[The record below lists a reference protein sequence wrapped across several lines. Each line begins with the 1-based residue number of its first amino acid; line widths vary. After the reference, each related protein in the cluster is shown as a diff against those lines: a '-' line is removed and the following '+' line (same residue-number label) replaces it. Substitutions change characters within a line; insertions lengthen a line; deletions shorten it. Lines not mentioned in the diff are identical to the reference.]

1 MATSDLVNGTRLTT
15 FLTGV
20 SKYVNDIYFNL
31 SGDTMKANLTMN
43 NLYTRVTSY
52 NIGEKGSGAKYIVF
66 NTPSTASN
74 GEKIHN
80 CSIASGNTDSV
91 KGIGLYDGINE
102 IWPFYCSVVD
112 NRIYTQCP
120 WRQDFITVLG
130 ASETASTTVGTSA
143 TVLPMTRSAN
153 DGTDLNMLSISGNG
167 VKANRACLVEISARV
182 YFGNLPANT
191 HANVWIH
198 ESGEGYTVVSSS
210 VQGHGDYTA
219 VSISPI
225 PVWLLAGAVV
235 TLRANVNSGS
245 ASVNESHTYMTVKVI
260 GGALN

>member
-1 MATSDLVNGTRLTT
+1 MATSDYVNGTRLTT

-43 NLYTRVTSY
+43 NLYTRATSY
-52 NIGEKGSGAKYIVF
+52 NIGEKGAGAKYIVF

-80 CSIASGNTDSV
+80 CSIASGDTSSV
-91 KGIGLYDGINE
+91 KGIGLYDAINE

-130 ASETASTTVGTSA
+130 ASENDNTSVGTSA
-143 TVLPMTRSAN
+143 VTLPMSRAAN
-153 DGTDLNMLSISGNG
+153 DGTDLNMLSMSSNG
-167 VKANRACLVEISARV
+167 VKANRKCLVEVSARV
-182 YFGNLPANT
+182 YFANLPANV
-191 HANVWIH
+191 HADIWIS
-198 ESGEGYTVVSSS
+198 ESAGGYTVVSSS
-210 VQGHGDYTA
+210 MQGHGDYTA

-225 PVWLLAGAVV
+225 PVWLESGAILQLKVKV
-235 TLRANVNSGS
+235 GSGT
-245 ASVNESHTYMTVKVI
+245 ASVSQSHTYMTVKVI